1 MIICNRLVACQASNE
16 FFFYDHAP
24 SKIIFPAWEHENIA
38 IISDFRLIPA
48 HMIHSTLIE
57 PDKNARAR
65 ALCEK
70 ARWPEVLAF
79 ARQWHA
85 EDPADAK
92 ALFYQGVAQVSL
104 GRLVEAETSYR
115 RALALDGTD
124 FKTWNNLAALLFN
137 VLNQPAEG
145 AKCMAEALKIE
156 PGNPLGWANLASM
169 NGRLNRHAQAL
180 ACADRALA
188 LDPDMV
194 EAHLHRARAAQMLGR
209 REIVSAVSAALAKLS
224 PEKFGRTR

>member
-1 MIICNRLVACQASNE
+1 
-16 FFFYDHAP
+16 
-24 SKIIFPAWEHENIA
+24 
-38 IISDFRLIPA
+38 
-48 HMIHSTLIE
+48 MIHSTLIE
-57 PDKNARAR
+57 TDKNARAR

-115 RALALDGTD
+115 RALALDGMD

-137 VLNQPAEG
+137 ALNQPAEG

-156 PGNPLGWANLASM
+156 PDNPLGWSNLASM
-169 NGRLNRHAQAL
+169 NGRLNRHVQAL
-180 ACADRALA
+180 ACADRALEI
-188 LDPDMV
+188 DPDMV

-209 REIVSAVSAALAKLS
+209 REIVSAVSAALARL
-224 PEKFGRTR
+224 PTEKFSRTR

>member
-1 MIICNRLVACQASNE
+1 MPGPGRCAKKPGGRRCWPSPGNGTRKIRRTRRHCFIRASRR
-16 FFFYDHAP
+16 
-24 SKIIFPAWEHENIA
+24 S
-38 IISDFRLIPA
+38 
-48 HMIHSTLIE
+48 
-57 PDKNARAR
+57 
-65 ALCEK
+65 
-70 ARWPEVLAF
+70 RWA
-79 ARQWHA
+79 
-85 EDPADAK
+85 
-92 ALFYQGVAQVSL
+92 G
-104 GRLVEAETSYR
+104 LVEAETSYR

-137 VLNQPAEG
+137 ALNQPAEG

-209 REIVSAVSAALAKLS
+209 REIVCAVSAALAKLP

>member
-1 MIICNRLVACQASNE
+1 LHVKHQTV
-16 FFFYDHAP
+16 FFDRAP
-24 SKIIFPAWEHENIA
+24 SKIFFQPGNMKTIA
-38 IISDFRLIPA
+38 IISDFRLMPA
-48 HMIHSTLIE
+48 HMKHSTVIE
-57 PDKNARAR
+57 PDKNVRAR

-85 EDPADAK
+85 EDPAEAK

-104 GRLVEAETSYR
+104 GRLIEAETSYR

-124 FKTWNNLAALLFN
+124 FKTWNNLAGLLFN
-137 VLNQPAEG
+137 SLNQAAEG
-145 AKCMAEALKIE
+145 ARCMAEALKIE

-169 NGRLNRHAQAL
+169 NGRLNRHVQAL

-209 REIVSAVSAALAKLS
+209 REIVSAVSAALAKLP